1 MKLDYPHI
9 IKEGPVR
16 YELGQPNGDY
26 IIYDFNKIITYL
38 NVKENSF
45 LEGNLKFTQKTEKFS
60 FHYAPTLLKT
70 NQPAKN

>member
-38 NVKENSF
+38 NVK
-45 LEGNLKFTQKTEKFS
+45 GK
-60 FHYAPTLLKT
+60 LLFWREI
-70 NQPAKN
+70 

>member
-38 NVKENSF
+38 NVKGKLLF
-45 LEGNLKFTQKTEKFS
+45 GGKFKIYPEDEKFS